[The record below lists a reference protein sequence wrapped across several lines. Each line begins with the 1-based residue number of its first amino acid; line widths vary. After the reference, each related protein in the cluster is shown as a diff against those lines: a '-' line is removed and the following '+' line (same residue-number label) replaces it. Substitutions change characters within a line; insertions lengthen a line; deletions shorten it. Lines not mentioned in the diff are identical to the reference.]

1 MKTLEITDADT
12 AGAPAEVA
20 APVNGDVII
29 HASFAPDGTCIAIGE
44 SPAWASPQQWFALL
58 SKYTVN
64 SYRALSGGRGVFVI
78 KRQRLEELK
87 SMQ

>member
-1 MKTLEITDADT
+1 MENTEVTTEAAT
-12 AGAPAEVA
+12 EVA
-20 APVNGDVII
+20 APASSDVII
-29 HASFAPDGTCIAIGE
+29 HASFAPDGTCLAIGE

-64 SYRALSGGRGVFVI
+64 SYRALSGGRGVFLI